1 MKRTL
6 MALTAFAAAAAFT
19 TGFATNAQAAPEAA
33 QTLSPAAASR
43 ASAICSAV
51 ADEHRA
57 VWAQPAT
64 GATVGDVV
72 AGRTY
77 NAECALVPGAT
88 YTACGATTD
97 QWAYINYAG
106 DDWGYLPSTCLTWA
120 S

>member
-19 TGFATNAQAAPEAA
+19 TGFTGTAQASGPNAGPGESMETAA
-33 QTLSPAAASR
+33 V
-43 ASAICSAV
+43 CSAV
-51 ADEHRA
+51 AEENRA

-64 GATVGDVV
+64 GPTVGGVI

-77 NAECALVPGAT
+77 NADCALVPGGT